1 MSKIVFTLHKTMDRL
16 GLGQRQ
22 LSRLS
27 GVREATINTIYNQ
40 NTLRFELST
49 LQAILD
55 ALNAYDTTKDYTI
68 DDIMIYKKDEE

>member
-1 MSKIVFTLHKTMDRL
+1 MSKIVFTLHKTMDQL

-22 LSRLS
+22 LARLS

-55 ALNAYDTTKDYTI
+55 ALNAYDTSREYTI
-68 DDIMIYKKDEE
+68 DDIMIYQKDPK

>member
-1 MSKIVFTLHKTMDRL
+1 MSKIIFTLHKTMDQL

-22 LSRLS
+22 LARLS

-55 ALNAYDTTKDYTI
+55 ALNAYDSTKDYTI
-68 DDIMIYKKDEE
+68 EDIMFYKRDAE